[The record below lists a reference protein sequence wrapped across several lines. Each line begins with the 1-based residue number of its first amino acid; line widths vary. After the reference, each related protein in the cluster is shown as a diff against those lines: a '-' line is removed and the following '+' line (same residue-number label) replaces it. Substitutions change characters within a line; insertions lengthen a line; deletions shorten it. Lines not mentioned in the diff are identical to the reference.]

1 MKRTFFYAILE
12 QQATDM
18 DVEVKE
24 FSTWFELVRY
34 FNQRVPKKEFTSV
47 YLGSIYS
54 GDLDDYP
61 SFLTTRSISEL
72 SEFVENSAGYKRDLL
87 VFECESYEDA
97 FKHACDL
104 SETSSLGLS
113 NFE

>member
-1 MKRTFFYAILE
+1 MKRTFFYASLE

-34 FNQRVPKKEFTSV
+34 FNQRVPKIDFNSV

-54 GDLDDYP
+54 GDKDDYP
-61 SFLTTRSISEL
+61 SFLITRSISEL
-72 SEFVENSAGYKRDLL
+72 SEFVENSAGYKRDML
-87 VFECESYEDA
+87 VLECETYEDA
-97 FKHACDL
+97 FRQACDL
-104 SETSSLGLS
+104 AETSELGLNS
-113 NFE
+113 FE